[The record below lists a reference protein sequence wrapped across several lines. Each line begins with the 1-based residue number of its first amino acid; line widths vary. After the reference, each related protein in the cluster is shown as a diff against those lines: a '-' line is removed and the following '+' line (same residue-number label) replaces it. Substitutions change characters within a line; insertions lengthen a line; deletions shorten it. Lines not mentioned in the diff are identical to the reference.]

1 MELTARRLEPAEW
14 PEAARVMARSL
25 QESLTPNFPDSP
37 VERVVLLYERFE
49 ALPTEGGIAV
59 GVFGGR
65 HLLGAG
71 RAVPYVSCMCHAE
84 LPVDAHPSSRDYQ
97 AFLLANH
104 PKRPHWFVGPVGVE
118 PGLQRAGIGTL
129 AMEELMRSIRGAGMV
144 CVEAEDHNVGF
155 YERVGFRPTLR
166 SPAPD
171 GVPITFLEAH
181 V

>member
-1 MELTARRLEPAEW
+1 LLATRDDLQAKIDAWHQAR
-14 PEAARVMARSL
+14 
-25 QESLTPNFPDSP
+25 
-37 VERVVLLYERFE
+37 
-49 ALPTEGGIAV
+49 
-59 GVFGGR
+59 
-65 HLLGAG
+65 AG
-71 RAVPYVSCMCHAE
+71 QSI
-84 LPVDAHPSSRDYQ
+84 DGRDYQ

-104 PKRPHWFVGPVGVE
+104 PNRPHWFVGPVGVE

-129 AMEELMRSIRGAGMV
+129 AMEELMRSIFGAGMV

-166 SPAPD
+166 APAPD